1 MSKSVLNRICALLL
15 SLASLLPLS
24 ACDRVKALFVET
36 QQEPFCIN
44 EVVTSNQL
52 SLRDEVYGSPDW
64 IELYN
69 GTSAPIQLSNYYLTD
84 NVAAPQKATRLP
96 EVELQPGEYLVLF
109 ANKKDRPN
117 CLDFSLKRNGETLSI
132 LNARMEEVTTLVI
145 PALIR
150 DVSYARRADGTY
162 GFCDLPTPG
171 ADNGDNIQDAMPLS
185 SQLVKEAEEE
195 EAATEAP
202 RSPAILITEV
212 VSKNVSSL
220 QADGCQGCTEWIEL
234 YNPNEEAVSLLGYA
248 LTDDMTNEKS
258 KPLPERALLPGQYA
272 LICCGRGPCAAEGH
286 MRIDLGLS
294 AKGEELFLFD
304 PNGNLLDTVAF
315 PALPADVSWAKGTDG
330 AWHFCVAPTP
340 GTAPEEAAFVADLSP
355 QPMEAP
361 LRSLHI
367 SEALYRNTLSILDE
381 DGDRSDFVEL
391 YNAGGE
397 AVSLSGWYLSDN
409 PDKLTKWPL
418 PDLSL
423 APGEYLLVFLSGKD
437 RKTGELHASFSLH
450 AGETLCLYDSVH
462 RRFDSLPIPETAEN
476 VSVGRDA
483 AGVLVYY
490 SHPTPLEE
498 NGTPLNTGK

>member
-1 MSKSVLNRICALLL
+1 MSKSTLNRICALLL

-24 ACDRVKALFVET
+24 ACDRVKALFAET
-36 QQEPFCIN
+36 KQEPFCIN

-69 GTSAPIQLSNYYLTD
+69 GTSTPIQLSNYFLTD

-171 ADNGDNIQDAMPLS
+171 ADNGDNIQDVMPLS
-185 SQLVKEAEEE
+185 SQLMKEAEEE
-195 EAATEAP
+195 ETATEAP

-258 KPLPERALLPGQYA
+258 KPLP
-272 LICCGRGPCAAEGH
+272 
-286 MRIDLGLS
+286 
-294 AKGEELFLFD
+294 
-304 PNGNLLDTVAF
+304 
-315 PALPADVSWAKGTDG
+315 
-330 AWHFCVAPTP
+330 
-340 GTAPEEAAFVADLSP
+340 
-355 QPMEAP
+355 
-361 LRSLHI
+361 
-367 SEALYRNTLSILDE
+367 
-381 DGDRSDFVEL
+381 
-391 YNAGGE
+391 
-397 AVSLSGWYLSDN
+397 
-409 PDKLTKWPL
+409 
-418 PDLSL
+418 
-423 APGEYLLVFLSGKD
+423 
-437 RKTGELHASFSLH
+437 
-450 AGETLCLYDSVH
+450 
-462 RRFDSLPIPETAEN
+462 
-476 VSVGRDA
+476 
-483 AGVLVYY
+483 
-490 SHPTPLEE
+490 
-498 NGTPLNTGK
+498 